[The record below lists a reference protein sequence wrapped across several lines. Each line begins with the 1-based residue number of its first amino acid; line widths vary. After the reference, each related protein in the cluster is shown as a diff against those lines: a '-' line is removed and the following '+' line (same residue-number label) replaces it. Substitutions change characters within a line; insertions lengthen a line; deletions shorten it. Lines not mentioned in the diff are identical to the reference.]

1 MIKSLKKW
9 KEIYTNRYFI
19 EDTSVYDTSLNKE
32 RDMTTVVF
40 ILEFLVIV
48 SIYFLLNRRIKV
60 LEAQHQIE
68 SKTLKDIYEKIK
80 DKIVERD

>member
-1 MIKSLKKW
+1 
-9 KEIYTNRYFI
+9 
-19 EDTSVYDTSLNKE
+19 
-32 RDMTTVVF
+32 MTTLTF

-68 SKTLKDIYEKIK
+68 SKSLKDIYEKFK
-80 DKIVERD
+80 DKIEEKDRFETSY

>member
-1 MIKSLKKW
+1 
-9 KEIYTNRYFI
+9 
-19 EDTSVYDTSLNKE
+19 
-32 RDMTTVVF
+32 MTTLIF

-68 SKTLKDIYEKIK
+68 SETLKDIYKKIK
-80 DKIVERD
+80 DKIAERD

>member
-1 MIKSLKKW
+1 MI
-9 KEIYTNRYFI
+9 
-19 EDTSVYDTSLNKE
+19 
-32 RDMTTVVF
+32 TVVF

-68 SKTLKDIYEKIK
+68 SETLKDIYEKFK
-80 DKIVERD
+80 DKIEEKDRFETSY

>member
-1 MIKSLKKW
+1 
-9 KEIYTNRYFI
+9 
-19 EDTSVYDTSLNKE
+19 
-32 RDMTTVVF
+32 MTTLTF

-80 DKIVERD
+80 DKIEEKDRFETSY

>member
-1 MIKSLKKW
+1 
-9 KEIYTNRYFI
+9 
-19 EDTSVYDTSLNKE
+19 
-32 RDMTTVVF
+32 MTTLIF

-68 SKTLKDIYEKIK
+68 SESLKDIYEKIK
-80 DKIVERD
+80 DKIAERD

>member
-1 MIKSLKKW
+1 
-9 KEIYTNRYFI
+9 
-19 EDTSVYDTSLNKE
+19 
-32 RDMTTVVF
+32 MTTVVF

-68 SKTLKDIYEKIK
+68 SKTLKDIYEKFK
-80 DKIVERD
+80 DKIEEKDRFETSY

>member
-1 MIKSLKKW
+1 
-9 KEIYTNRYFI
+9 
-19 EDTSVYDTSLNKE
+19 
-32 RDMTTVVF
+32 MTTLIF

-48 SIYFLLNRRIKV
+48 AIYFLLNRRIKV

-68 SKTLKDIYEKIK
+68 SETLKDIYEKIEEKIK

>member
-1 MIKSLKKW
+1 
-9 KEIYTNRYFI
+9 
-19 EDTSVYDTSLNKE
+19 
-32 RDMTTVVF
+32 MTTLVF

-68 SKTLKDIYEKIK
+68 SKTLKDIYEKFK
-80 DKIVERD
+80 DKIEEKDRFETSY

>member
-1 MIKSLKKW
+1 
-9 KEIYTNRYFI
+9 
-19 EDTSVYDTSLNKE
+19 
-32 RDMTTVVF
+32 MTTVIF

-80 DKIVERD
+80 DKIEERDRFETSY

>member
-1 MIKSLKKW
+1 
-9 KEIYTNRYFI
+9 
-19 EDTSVYDTSLNKE
+19 
-32 RDMTTVVF
+32 MTTLTF

-68 SKTLKDIYEKIK
+68 SKTLKDIYKKIK
-80 DKIVERD
+80 DKIEEKDRFETSY

>member
-1 MIKSLKKW
+1 
-9 KEIYTNRYFI
+9 
-19 EDTSVYDTSLNKE
+19 
-32 RDMTTVVF
+32 MTTVVF

-68 SKTLKDIYEKIK
+68 SKTLKDIYEKFK
-80 DKIVERD
+80 DKIEEKDRFKTSY